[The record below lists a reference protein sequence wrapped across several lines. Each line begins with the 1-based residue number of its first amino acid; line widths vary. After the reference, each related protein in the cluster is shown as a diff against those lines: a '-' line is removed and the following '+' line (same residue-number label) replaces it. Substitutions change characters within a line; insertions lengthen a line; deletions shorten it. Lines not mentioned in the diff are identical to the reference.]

1 MFTPLAQS
9 LADHAGLHLT
19 TVLMLQVFAYATPLL
34 PYQAAPL
41 VVAAAFARTPMRAT
55 IASCLLI
62 AFLSFVLLAPLYY
75 LWFRLLGWIG

>member
-1 MFTPLAQS
+1 MS
-9 LADHAGLHLT
+9 LS

-41 VVAAAFARTPMRAT
+41 VVAAGLARIPTRAAIT
-55 IASCLLI
+55 ACLLI
-62 AFLSFVLLAPLYY
+62 GVLSFVLLGPLYF